1 MDSCYHVGNFLSSM
15 RGNLLAKNQ
24 EVQVDLDLV
33 RMGKPACPLAVLLFF
48 VRRASLARLRRCWSR
63 TSSAPGI
70 VSASGAL
77 LAAAAARP
85 SHRGYGPGCS
95 SHRTA
100 VWGPSWWPYGHHS
113 HSEIFVGAS
122 TREGRIGLGRYY
134 SLNKVHLTLL
144 AT

>member
-1 MDSCYHVGNFLSSM
+1 ML
-15 RGNLLAKNQ
+15 RRAPGNLLLPCACDASFCLCFAVALAYLRVL
-24 EVQVDLDLV
+24 ECRLTFT
-33 RMGKPACPLAVLLFF
+33 RMEKLASPLAVVLFF
-48 VRRASLARLRRCWSR
+48 VRGTLLASLGRCWSR

-100 VWGPSWWPYGHHS
+100 VWTPPWWPYGHHS
-113 HSEIFVGAS
+113 YSHKLMGAFIH
-122 TREGRIGLGRYY
+122 GM
-134 SLNKVHLTLL
+134 
-144 AT
+144 